1 MNFAQYYQKEVVP
14 KLMAD
19 LGFKNPLAA
28 PRVLKVILNVG
39 VKEALEDKK
48 VLEIISGQLAAI
60 AGQKPQVTRA
70 KRAIAGFKIRAGDPI
85 GLSVTLRKERM
96 FSFLEKLIKVILP
109 RLRDFHGLSSRSFDG
124 RGNYTLGMIEQ
135 IVFPEID
142 FSKIDKIRGLE
153 ITIVTNA
160 KNDEEAKKLFEYLG
174 MPFAK

>member
-1 MNFAQYYQKEVVP
+1 MRGGYMNFAQYYQKEVVP
-14 KLMAD
+14 KLMVD

-28 PRVLKVILNVG
+28 PRVLKIVLNVG

-96 FSFLEKLIKVILP
+96 
-109 RLRDFHGLSSRSFDG
+109 
-124 RGNYTLGMIEQ
+124 
-135 IVFPEID
+135 
-142 FSKIDKIRGLE
+142 
-153 ITIVTNA
+153 
-160 KNDEEAKKLFEYLG
+160 
-174 MPFAK
+174 

>member
-14 KLMAD
+14 KLMVD

-48 VLEIISGQLAAI
+48 VLESVSGQLAVI